1 MSKGE
6 SEALVVLTSVTDPN
20 LAQVMRLALEAEGI
34 TCRIEGGGQA
44 GLSGVLPMRVF
55 VPEEDLA
62 RAREALDVRANRSM
76 IERIKPM
83 RIDVRKICVPTDF
96 SEHADHALAYGL
108 SIASRYGCEVHVLHV
123 AEDAEDVAEAK
134 ALAESTSPVFVTD
147 FLEKLEAEAEAAE
160 LEAKLGDVGIV
171 RAFRAGT
178 PADEICRYVDEQG
191 IDLVVIGTHGRTGLE
206 RLMMGSVAES
216 LVRKCP
222 CPVLSVRLP
231 KRNED
236 ESD

>member
-1 MSKGE
+1 MSKEE
-6 SEALVVLTSVTDPN
+6 SEQLVVLTSVRDPN

-34 TCRIEGGGQA
+34 ECGIEGGGQA
-44 GLSGVLPMRVF
+44 GLSGVLPLRIF
-55 VPEEDLA
+55 VQAEDLTK
-62 RAREALDVRANRSM
+62 AREILEIRTNRSM

-83 RIDVRKICVPTDF
+83 QIDVRKICVPTDF

-123 AEDAEDVAEAK
+123 AEDAEDMAAAK

-160 LEAKLGDVGIV
+160 LEAKLGEVGIV
-171 RAFRAGT
+171 RAFRAGS
-178 PADEICRYVDEQG
+178 PADEICRYVDQQG

-231 KRNED
+231 QPTGD
-236 ESD
+236 DSD

>member
-1 MSKGE
+1 MVSSAQPTPASK
-6 SEALVVLTSVTDPN
+6 LKL
-20 LAQVMRLALEAEGI
+20 L
-34 TCRIEGGGQA
+34 
-44 GLSGVLPMRVF
+44 
-55 VPEEDLA
+55 
-62 RAREALDVRANRSM
+62 
-76 IERIKPM
+76 
-83 RIDVRKICVPTDF
+83 VPTDF

-108 SIASRYGCEVHVLHV
+108 NIASQYGCDVHVLHV
-123 AEDAEDVAEAK
+123 AEDAEDMAEAK

-160 LEAKLGDVGIV
+160 LEAKLGEVGIV
-171 RAFRAGT
+171 RAFRAGS
-178 PADEICRYVDEQG
+178 PAEEICRYVDELG

-231 KRNED
+231 QPTED
-236 ESD
+236 DSD